1 MHKTIELKIVTPDRV
16 LLQETVEAV
25 SIPTVEG
32 EITVLP
38 EHLPIIAAMKPGE
51 LRIKREGKESFFA
64 VTRGV
69 VEVDGKLITI
79 LVDAAEK
86 AEDIDEKRAEEAK
99 ARARAIMS
107 EKRTDEELFT
117 NASAELERALSRIKI
132 ARRRS
137 SHGSHTSINQ

>member
-16 LLQETVEAV
+16 LLQETVEGV

-32 EITVLP
+32 EITILP

-51 LRIKREGKESFFA
+51 LRIKKEGKESFFA

-69 VEVDGKLITI
+69 VEVDGKLITV
-79 LVDAAEK
+79 LVDAAER
-86 AEDIDEKRAEEAK
+86 AEEIDEKRAEEAK
-99 ARARAIMS
+99 DRAKALMS

-132 ARRRS
+132 ARKRS
-137 SHGSHTSINQ
+137 SHGSRTSINQ

>member
-1 MHKTIELKIVTPDRV
+1 MQKTIELKIVTPDRV
-16 LLQETVEAV
+16 LLQETVEGV

-32 EITVLP
+32 EITILP

-51 LRIKREGKESFFA
+51 LRIKKEGKESFFA

-69 VEVDGKLITI
+69 VEVDGKLITV
-79 LVDAAEK
+79 LVDAAER
-86 AEDIDEKRAEEAK
+86 AEEIDEKRAEEAK
-99 ARARAIMS
+99 ERAKALMT

-132 ARRRS
+132 ARKRA
-137 SHGSHTSINQ
+137 HGSRTSINQ